1 MYYTNPEREKDALQE
16 AQSLRLAAS
25 QISKIKKVISDFD
38 GKIYNCRFDEAI
50 NKLRNENIVIGS
62 YVDSYGYFN
71 IYVSD
76 RHSANNITLLR
87 CKKATKGEERPYFT
101 DAKRIKADAMIE
113 QLNYKYGELL
123 KSASEIEETVKNIKN
138 KINQLESLKKAMNA
152 IISTIPAEVANI
164 YRINHIY

>member
-1 MYYTNPEREKDALQE
+1 MYYTNSEREKNALQE
-16 AQSLRLAAS
+16 AQALRLAAS
-25 QISKIKKVISDFD
+25 QISKIKKIISDFD

-50 NKLRNENIVIGS
+50 NKLKNDNIIVS
-62 YVDSYGYFN
+62 SFVDSYGYFN

-76 RHSANNITLLR
+76 RHRASNIYLLR

-101 DAKRIKADAMIE
+101 DTKRIKADAMIE

-123 KSASEIEETVKNIKN
+123 KSASEIEETVKDIKT
-138 KINQLESLKKAMNA
+138 KINQLESLKKAMNV